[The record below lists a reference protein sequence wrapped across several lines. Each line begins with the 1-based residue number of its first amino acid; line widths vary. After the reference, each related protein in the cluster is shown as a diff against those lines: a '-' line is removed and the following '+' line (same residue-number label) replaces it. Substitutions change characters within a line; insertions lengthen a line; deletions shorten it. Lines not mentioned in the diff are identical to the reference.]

1 MKDFLKEVKLE
12 FDKVTWPNKN
22 ELKDS
27 TIVTIG
33 VTVAFT
39 LYIYAADTL
48 ISYLVTFLYGIN

>member
-1 MKDFLKEVKLE
+1 MKQFLKEVKVE

-39 LYIYAADTL
+39 LYVYAADKV